1 MREMTDGNASAGGA
15 ADATLAAAEIA
26 RFATLADRWWDPAGP
41 MAPLHAMNPAR
52 IGWIRAGIAD
62 RFGASA
68 RPDLLDVGCGAG
80 LAAEAFARAGHDVL
94 GLDAGEAVIA
104 AAERHAAGQDL
115 SLRYRAGTLA
125 SLIAES
131 AQFDAITAFEV
142 IEHVPEPRG
151 FLAELASLL
160 APGGVLVLSTLNR
173 TRRSLVLGKFAAE
186 YLLGWVPPGTH
197 EWRRFLT
204 PAEIE
209 DGLGAV
215 GLGLFDLAGMSFDP
229 LRRRFYA
236 SSDVAINYLL
246 AAFKPGPGISPS
258 P

>member
-1 MREMTDGNASAGGA
+1 MQPEDEAPTGA
-15 ADATLAAAEIA
+15 ENVSPGEIA
-26 RFATLADRWWDPAGP
+26 RFAALAADWWDAAGP
-41 MAPLHAMNPAR
+41 MRALHWMNPVRTEWALAR
-52 IGWIRAGIAD
+52 FRE
-62 RFGASA
+62 RLGA
-68 RPDLLDVGCGAG
+68 RRLRLLDVGCGAG

-115 SLRYRAGTLA
+115 SLHYRAGTLA
-125 SLIAES
+125 ALIAEG
-131 AQFDAITAFEV
+131 AQFDAISAFEV

-160 APGGVLVLSTLNR
+160 APGGVLVLSPLNR